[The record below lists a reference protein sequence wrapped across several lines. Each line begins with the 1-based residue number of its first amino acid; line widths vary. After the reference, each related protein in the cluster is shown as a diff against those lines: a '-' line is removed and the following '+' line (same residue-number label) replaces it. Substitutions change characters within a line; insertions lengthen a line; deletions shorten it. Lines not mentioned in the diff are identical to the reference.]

1 MQLVNVCLITSW
13 LSLNSHDYHACPVY
27 NKCEELDCGFFPKC
41 TPLFLQ
47 RTCYIQTYY
56 QQIQQIPKNV
66 AKSYPVIGDVNSQC
80 VVKVIHNLHK
90 FLTLEKKSLPRCEQ
104 SLFSTILDGS
114 NNIICSEF
122 KCHVYMV
129 A

>member
-1 MQLVNVCLITSW
+1 MYV
-13 LSLNSHDYHACPVY
+13 LSLVGYHLIVMTTMHVLFIIRVK
-27 NKCEELDCGFFPKC
+27 NLTVDFFPKC

>member
-1 MQLVNVCLITSW
+1 MQLVNLCLVTSW
-13 LSLNSHDYHACPVY
+13 LSFNSHDYHACPVY
-27 NKCEELDCGFFPKC
+27 NKSEELDCGFSSQVHSLVLAKD
-41 TPLFLQ
+41 TLHTDLLSAN
-47 RTCYIQTYY
+47 
-56 QQIQQIPKNV
+56 PKNV

-80 VVKVIHNLHK
+80 VVKMIHNLHK

-122 KCHVYMV
+122 KCHIYMV